1 MNVLRHGPDRST
13 QAEWW
18 RGAAIYQIYPRS
30 FQDTNGDGIGDL
42 PGITARLSYI
52 ADLGVDAIWISPFFT
67 SPMMDFGY
75 DVSDYRGVDPIFG
88 TLADFDRLVAEAHR
102 LGLKVLIDQVLN
114 HTSDQH
120 AWFRESHLDRDN
132 PKADWYVWADPR
144 LDGTPPNNWL
154 SVFGGSAWTWD
165 PRRRQYYL
173 HNFLASQPDL
183 NFHHGPVR
191 DQLLE
196 ECRFWLER
204 GVDGFRFDACNFH
217 FHDQRLR
224 NNPPAG
230 ANAPE
235 LSSVRPGNPYGF
247 QIHKYDKS
255 QKENLAFLKRLR
267 KLLDGY
273 GAMSVGEVGEEESQA
288 TMAQYTGDGDK
299 LHMAYGFSLLT
310 DEFSASR
317 IRETVEGLEK
327 RIKPVGGWCC
337 WSFSNHDC
345 VRVVTRWGQG
355 AGSPEFAKLLL
366 AVLGSLRGSFCIYQ
380 GEELGLTEA
389 EVPFDRLT
397 DPYGIT
403 FWPDFKGRDG
413 CRTPIPWTSEAPH
426 GGFSKGEPW
435 LPVAPEH
442 LPKSVS
448 AQSQEPDSVLGFYRT
463 FLAWRKGFPA
473 LRQGNLRFL
482 KSEPQVLA
490 IRRELEAQRVLAVFN
505 LGPEPAD
512 FALPLGTRAL
522 HGHGLHEV
530 EAEGRNLHLPPWG
543 GFFGTTN

>member
-1 MNVLRHGPDRST
+1 MTVRRQGADPLTP
-13 QAEWW
+13 AEWW

-42 PGITARLSYI
+42 PGITAHLPYI
-52 ADLGVDAIWISPFFT
+52 AELGVEAIWISPFFT

-88 TLADFDRLVAEAHR
+88 TLADFDRLVGEAHR
-102 LGLKVLIDQVLN
+102 LGLKVLIDQVLS

-120 AWFRESHLDRDN
+120 AWFRESHLDQEN
-132 PKADWYVWADPR
+132 PKADWYVWADAR

-183 NFHHGPVR
+183 NFHHKPVQ

-230 ANAPE
+230 AGAPDV
-235 LSSVRPGNPYGF
+235 STVRPGNPYGF
-247 QIHKYDKS
+247 QIHKHDKS
-255 QKENLAFLKRLR
+255 QKDNLPFLKRLR
-267 KLLDGY
+267 RLMDAY
-273 GAMSVGEVGEEESQA
+273 GAMSVGEIGDEDALA
-288 TMAQYTGDGDK
+288 TMAQYTADDDK

-310 DEFSASR
+310 DEFGADR
-317 IRETVEGLEK
+317 IRGVVEAFEK
-327 RIKPVGGWCC
+327 RIKPLGGWGC

-345 VRVVTRWGQG
+345 VRVATRWGQG
-355 AGSPEFAKLLL
+355 IGSPEFPKVLL
-366 AVLGSLRGSFCIYQ
+366 AVLGALRGSFCIYQ

-397 DPYGIT
+397 DPYGIA

-413 CRTPIPWTSEAPH
+413 CRTPLPWTSETPH
-426 GGFSKGEPW
+426 GGFSTGKPW
-435 LPVAPEH
+435 LPVASEH
-442 LPKSVS
+442 L
-448 AQSQEPDSVLGFYRT
+448 AQSVATQCQDGASVLNFYRT
-463 FLAWRKGFPA
+463 FLAWRRAHPA
-473 LRQGNLRFL
+473 LYTGDLRFL

-490 IRRELEAQRVLAVFN
+490 LRRELGTERIVAVFN
-505 LGPEPAD
+505 LGPKPAE
-512 FALPLGTRAL
+512 FLLPVGTRAL
-522 HGHGLHEV
+522 PGHGLQESRLV
-530 EAEGRNLHLPPWG
+530 GRVLHLPSWG
-543 GFFGTTN
+543 GFFGAIH

>member
-1 MNVLRHGPDRST
+1 MTVRRQGSDRST

-42 PGITARLSYI
+42 PGITAHLPYI
-52 ADLGVDAIWISPFFT
+52 AELGVEAIWISPFFT

-88 TLADFDRLVAEAHR
+88 NLADFDQLVAEAHR
-102 LGLKVLIDQVLN
+102 LGLKVLIDQVLS

-120 AWFRESHLDRDN
+120 AWFRESHLDQKN
-132 PKADWYVWADPR
+132 PKADWYVWADAR

-183 NFHHGPVR
+183 NFHHKPVQ

-217 FHDQRLR
+217 FHDPRLR

-230 ANAPE
+230 ASAPDV
-235 LSSVRPGNPYGF
+235 STVRPGNPYGF
-247 QIHKYDKS
+247 QIHKHDKS
-255 QKENLAFLKRLR
+255 QKDNLPFLKRLR
-267 KLLDGY
+267 KLMDAY
-273 GAMSVGEVGEEESQA
+273 GAMSVGEIGDEDALA
-288 TMAQYTGDGDK
+288 TMAQYTADDDK

-317 IRETVEGLEK
+317 IRGVVEAFEK
-327 RIKPVGGWCC
+327 RIRPLGGWGC

-345 VRVVTRWGQG
+345 VRVATRWGRG
-355 AGSPEFAKLLL
+355 IDSPEFPKVLL
-366 AVLGSLRGSFCIYQ
+366 AVLGALRGSFCIYQ

-397 DPYGIT
+397 DPYGIA

-413 CRTPIPWTSEAPH
+413 CRTPLPWNSEAPH
-426 GGFSKGEPW
+426 GGFSTGNPW
-435 LPVAPEH
+435 LPVAAEH
-442 LPKSVS
+442 L
-448 AQSQEPDSVLGFYRT
+448 AQSVTVQSQDEASVLNFYRT
-463 FLAWRKGFPA
+463 FLAWRRAHPA
-473 LRQGNLRFL
+473 LYTGNLRFL

-490 IRRELEAQRVLAVFN
+490 LRRELEGERMVAVFN
-505 LGPEPAD
+505 LGPDCVD
-512 FALPLGTRAL
+512 FTLPVGTRAL
-522 HGHGLHEV
+522 SGHGLQD
-530 EAEGRNLHLPPWG
+530 APLEGRNLQLPPWG
-543 GFFGTTN
+543 GFFGNIR

>member
-1 MNVLRHGPDRST
+1 MHVRRQDPDRSNPG
-13 QAEWW
+13 EWW

-30 FQDTNGDGIGDL
+30 FQDTNADGIGDL
-42 PGITARLSYI
+42 PGITAHLPYI

-88 TLADFDRLVAEAHR
+88 TLADFDRLVADAHR

-120 AWFRESHLDRDN
+120 AWFRESHLDREN

-144 LDGTPPNNWL
+144 MDGTPPNNWL

-183 NFHHGPVR
+183 NFHHEPVR
-191 DQLLE
+191 EQLLE

-230 ANAPE
+230 ADAPE

-273 GAMSVGEVGEEESQA
+273 GAVSMGEVGEEEAQA
-288 TMAQYTGDGDK
+288 TLAQYTADGDK

-310 DEFSASR
+310 DDFSARRVS
-317 IRETVEGLEK
+317 ETVEAFEK
-327 RIKPVGGWCC
+327 HAKPVGGWGC
-337 WSFSNHDC
+337 WSFSNHDT
-345 VRVVTRWGQG
+345 VRVVTRWGRG
-355 AGSPEFAKLLL
+355 IDSLEFPKLLL
-366 AVLGSLRGSFCIYQ
+366 ALLGSLRGSFCIYQ

-397 DPYGIT
+397 DPYGIA

-413 CRTPIPWTSEAPH
+413 CRTPIPWNSVAPN
-426 GGFSKGEPW
+426 GGFSEVEPW

-442 LPKSVS
+442 LPKAVS
-448 AQSQEPDSVLGFYRT
+448 AQAQDPASVLAFYRA
-463 FLAWRKGFPA
+463 FLAWRKGHPA
-473 LRQGNLRFL
+473 LRKGSLRFL
-482 KSEPQVLA
+482 KSDSQVLA
-490 IRRELEAQRVLAVFN
+490 IRRELDGERVLAVFN
-505 LGPEPAD
+505 LGPEPAE
-512 FALPLGTRAL
+512 FTLPLGTRAL
-522 HGHGLHEV
+522 PGHGLREV
-530 EAEGRNLHLPPWG
+530 EAEGRTLRLPPWG
-543 GFFGTTN
+543 GFFGTTD